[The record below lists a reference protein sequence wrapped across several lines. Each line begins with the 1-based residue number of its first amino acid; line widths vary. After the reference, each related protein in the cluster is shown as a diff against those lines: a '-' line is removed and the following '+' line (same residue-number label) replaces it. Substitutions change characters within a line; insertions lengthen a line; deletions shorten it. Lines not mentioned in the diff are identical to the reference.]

1 MIAIDLLTEKGID
14 YKIQGKDAVIKCL
27 NPEHDDTN
35 PSMRVDRV
43 TGVYHCFSCGY
54 KGNLFTHF
62 GAPETTLEIK
72 IHKIKEKIEQ
82 KKAETVGIQ
91 LPEERISWNAGFR
104 NISAE
109 TLKIWQAF
117 TWNVPKFEGRI
128 IFPIRDLTG
137 KTVGLIGRLIQNNL
151 ITDNRPKYY
160 IYPVGVQLPF
170 CPAKP
175 KLIQNRA
182 ILVEGMFDALNLWD
196 NGLKNAVCCFG
207 TKQMTWVKLSLLKMQ
222 GVSGLDI
229 MFDGDDAGRQAA
241 QEVKGLAE
249 KLDMSVKIVKL
260 KEGQDPGNLSKQQ
273 ISEIRRLLYGGST
286 ID

>member
-14 YKIQGKDAVIKCL
+14 YKIQGNDAVISCL
-27 NPEHDDTN
+27 NPEHDDSN
-35 PSMRVDRV
+35 PSMRVDKI

-62 GAPETTLEIK
+62 GAPASSLEIK
-72 IHKIKEKIEQ
+72 IHKIKEKIDR
-82 KKAETVGIQ
+82 KKAETVGLK
-91 LPEERISWNAGFR
+91 LPEERVNWDAPFR
-104 NISAE
+104 NISAD

-128 IFPIRDLTG
+128 VFPIRDITG
-137 KTVGLIGRLIQNNL
+137 KTVGLIGRLIQNQMMM
-151 ITDNRPKYY
+151 DNRPKYY

-182 ILVEGMFDALNLWD
+182 ILVEGIFDALNLWD

-207 TKQMTWVKLSLLKMQ
+207 TKQMNWVKLSLLKMQ
-222 GVSGLDI
+222 GVTGLDI
-229 MFDGDDAGRQAA
+229 MFDGDDAGQQAA
-241 QEVKGLAE
+241 AEIKGIAE
-249 KLDMSVKIVKL
+249 KMGMSVKIVKL
-260 KEGQDPGNLSKQQ
+260 RQGQDPGNLTKES
-273 ISEIRRLLYGGST
+273 IAEIKRILYEQ
-286 ID
+286 

>member
-14 YKIQGKDAVIKCL
+14 YKIQGNDAVISCI
-27 NPEHDDTN
+27 NPEHDDSN
-35 PSMRVDRV
+35 PSMRVDKI

-62 GAPETTLEIK
+62 GAPASSLEIK
-72 IHKIKEKIEQ
+72 IHKIKEKIDR
-82 KKAETVGIQ
+82 KKAETVGLK
-91 LPEERISWNAGFR
+91 LPEERVNWDAPFR
-104 NISAE
+104 NISAD

-128 IFPIRDLTG
+128 VFPIRDITG
-137 KTVGLIGRLIQNNL
+137 KTVGLIGRLIQNQMMM
-151 ITDNRPKYY
+151 DNRPKYY

-182 ILVEGMFDALNLWD
+182 ILVEGIFDALNLWD

-207 TKQMTWVKLSLLKMQ
+207 TKQMNWVKLSLLKMQ
-222 GVSGLDI
+222 GVTGLDI
-229 MFDGDDAGRQAA
+229 MFDGDDAGQQAA
-241 QEVKGLAE
+241 AEIKGIAE
-249 KLDMSVKIVKL
+249 KMGMSVKIVKL
-260 KEGQDPGNLSKQQ
+260 RQGQDPGNLTKES
-273 ISEIRRLLYGGST
+273 IAEIKRILYEQ
-286 ID
+286 